1 MVSDRGE
8 SNPDR
13 GNRRAFPSSSHPSN
27 IQGERVP
34 HFPKA
39 TYSEPSAQPQ
49 GTPPVENPWRLFVS
63 VLLDRSLQDG
73 LTSAINQVSPL
84 DVPVK
89 WLEPGNL
96 HLTLCFLGDVPKGRL
111 ALVIE
116 KLRQARQGVKPFEMQ
131 LGGLGAFPNLK
142 KPKVLFAPVTQGW
155 EPLRD
160 LATGISK
167 SLQGFGQKQEDR
179 EFNAHVTLGRV
190 KGFKGAKTIMPKLEG
205 KVPSLIGKMQVKS
218 FALMQSE
225 LKPTGPVYTVLQ
237 EFNLA
242 P

>member
-1 MVSDRGE
+1 MNKPKKSFKHSTVEGAFREPKGRRSSPVVSDRGE

-73 LTSAINQVSPL
+73 LTSAINKVSPL

-116 KLRQARQGVKPFEMQ
+116 
-131 LGGLGAFPNLK
+131 
-142 KPKVLFAPVTQGW
+142 
-155 EPLRD
+155 
-160 LATGISK
+160 
-167 SLQGFGQKQEDR
+167 
-179 EFNAHVTLGRV
+179 
-190 KGFKGAKTIMPKLEG
+190 
-205 KVPSLIGKMQVKS
+205 
-218 FALMQSE
+218 
-225 LKPTGPVYTVLQ
+225 
-237 EFNLA
+237 
-242 P
+242 

>member
-1 MVSDRGE
+1 
-8 SNPDR
+8 
-13 GNRRAFPSSSHPSN
+13 
-27 IQGERVP
+27 
-34 HFPKA
+34 
-39 TYSEPSAQPQ
+39 
-49 GTPPVENPWRLFVS
+49 VENPWRLFVS